1 MYKTKENVHLLTCKL
16 LATDNDL
23 TDMPPNSLTRLASKF
38 PDYLNNQVF
47 LSLCAKLFGYYL

>member
-23 TDMPPNSLTRLASKF
+23 TDMPPKQAFVS
-38 PDYLNNQVF
+38 PD
-47 LSLCAKLFGYYL
+47 